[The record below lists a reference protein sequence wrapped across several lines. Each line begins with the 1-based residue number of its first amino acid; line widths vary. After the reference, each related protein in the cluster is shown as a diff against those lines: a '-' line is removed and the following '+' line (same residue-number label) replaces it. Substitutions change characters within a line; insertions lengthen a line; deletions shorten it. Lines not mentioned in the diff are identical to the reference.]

1 MGLTIALQDI
11 IRQHKIRHEE
21 LQAVKRTQATEL
33 EAARKEVDCLVS
45 ELKTAQ
51 TQNEQHGD
59 NSASIV
65 AAVAVATVELRREKA
80 LIEEAHAETRRELI
94 ATQGTLAAKA
104 NMLQAREETMAA
116 HAEMRHMK
124 DRQIEAL
131 KRTEARLE
139 EDIQARKTLMANF
152 VAQKRELEERQSMLE
167 AKLQTQRARVSKHK
181 KALEESVVNVN
192 GLMARQE
199 RLSTAKKDAL
209 ALVDQATA
217 ELNVL
222 RLELAALKTPSNEQ
236 KNASQELVVQRDALM
251 AELAELKKDS
261 SGKIS
266 AQLAQLKS
274 LEDARAGLAIQNEA
288 LTAEVKTLST
298 DFHAKNEDLGRLIA
312 VTTDAG
318 RLRDELVTAEQRIA
332 GLLNAEGANRGELDQ
347 ARIQIATLEETCAK
361 QNEMLETWAAKEKTF
376 SAKAEKMQLERQEL
390 KSELRKFKEVLKVGP
405 GSSRPQSQRKSSIG

>member
-1 MGLTIALQDI
+1 VGLTIALQDI

-21 LQAVKRTQATEL
+21 LQAVKRTQAAEL

-199 RLSTAKKDAL
+199 KLSTAKKDAL

-390 KSELRKFKEVLKVGP
+390 KSELRKFKEVLKVGQAP
-405 GSSRPQSQRKSSIG
+405 APAGPSLKERAL

>member
-21 LQAVKRTQATEL
+21 LQAVKRTQAAEL

-45 ELKTAQ
+45 DLKTAQ

-167 AKLQTQRARVSKHK
+167 AKLQTQRARVLKHK

-199 RLSTAKKDAL
+199 KLSTAKKDAL

-274 LEDARAGLAIQNEA
+274 LEDARAGLVIQNEA

-332 GLLNAEGANRGELDQ
+332 RLLNAEGANRGELDQ

-376 SAKAEKMQLERQEL
+376 SVKAEKMQLERQEL

-405 GSSRPQSQRKSSIG
+405 GSSRLQSQRKSSIG